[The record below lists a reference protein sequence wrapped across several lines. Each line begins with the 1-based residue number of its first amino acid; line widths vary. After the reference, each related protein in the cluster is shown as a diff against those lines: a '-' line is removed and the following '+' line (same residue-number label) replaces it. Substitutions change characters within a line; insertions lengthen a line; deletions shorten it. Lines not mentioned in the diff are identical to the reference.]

1 MSRPRDAQRSAVYDA
16 EQLVR
21 TMFDRAEERD
31 NRVVTVMGS
40 QVTLPI
46 ERKFASLTSVQTY
59 VDAVLAMDWIAA
71 TWPNV
76 GRVITVRARSG
87 SGAAHYER
95 DTATIAVPLHQGNRA
110 WALRELVVL
119 HEMAHHFGDEDE
131 QQHGGAFVDRYIT
144 LVSEIVGSEAGFVL
158 RAMMAESGV
167 RIG

>member
-1 MSRPRDAQRSAVYDA
+1 MSRARDTQRSAVYDA

-31 NRVVTVMGS
+31 IRVVQVMGS
-40 QVTLPI
+40 QITLPI
-46 ERKFASLTSVQTY
+46 ERKFASLKSVQTY
-59 VDAVLAMDWIAA
+59 IDAVLALDWVAA
-71 TWPNV
+71 MWPDA

-87 SGAAHYER
+87 SGAAHYEP
-95 DTATIAVPLHQGNRA
+95 DTATIAVPLHHGNRA

-119 HEMAHHFGDEDE
+119 HELAHHFADEDE

>member
-1 MSRPRDAQRSAVYDA
+1 MSRARDAQRAAVYDA

-31 NRVVTVMGS
+31 IRVVHVMGS
-40 QVTLPI
+40 QLTLPV
-46 ERKFASLTSVQTY
+46 ERKFASIDSVQAY
-59 VDAVLAMDWIAA
+59 VDAVLALDWVAA
-71 TWPNV
+71 TWPDA

-87 SGAAHYER
+87 SAAAHYET
-95 DTATIAVPLHQGNRA
+95 DTATIAVPLHRGNSA

-119 HEMAHHFGDEDE
+119 HELAHHFADENE

-144 LVSEIVGSEAGFVL
+144 LVSEIVGFEAGFVL
-158 RAMMAESGV
+158 RAMMAENGV

>member
-1 MSRPRDAQRSAVYDA
+1 MSRGRDTQRSAVYDA

-31 NRVVTVMGS
+31 IRVVQVMGS
-40 QVTLPI
+40 QITLPI
-46 ERKFASLTSVQTY
+46 ERKFASLKSVQTY
-59 VDAVLAMDWIAA
+59 IDAVLALDWVAA
-71 TWPNV
+71 TWPDA

-87 SGAAHYER
+87 SGAAHYEP
-95 DTATIAVPLHQGNRA
+95 DTATIAVPLHHGNRA

-119 HEMAHHFGDEDE
+119 HELAHHFAGEDE

-144 LVSEIVGSEAGFVL
+144 LVSEIVGYEAGFVL